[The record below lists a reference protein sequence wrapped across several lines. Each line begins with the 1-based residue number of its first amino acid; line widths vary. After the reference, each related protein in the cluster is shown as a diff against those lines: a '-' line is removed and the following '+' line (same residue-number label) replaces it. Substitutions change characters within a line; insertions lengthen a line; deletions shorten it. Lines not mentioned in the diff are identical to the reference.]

1 MQFFPLKLIPAT
13 PSLDFMRS
21 SGINLMVSI
30 LLIVGS
36 FSLVL
41 TKGLNLGID
50 FAGGIVI
57 EARASKAV
65 NIQQVR
71 KHLSSLNLGEVSI
84 QSFGSNNDI
93 SIKASMGDKTEG
105 SLSENVNQIK
115 SILSQKFDSKF
126 EFRKV
131 DFVGPQVGSQLIT
144 SGLQAIIL
152 AFAAI
157 LIYIWIRFEWQ
168 FGIGIILA
176 LVHDVIIAVGFM
188 SFSQYDFNLSSIAAI
203 LTIIG
208 YSVNDTVVIYDRIRE
223 NLRKLHKS
231 SINLIINKSI
241 NETLSRTV
249 LTVITTLIANL
260 ALIIFGGEVLRSFS
274 VMMFVGIIIGT
285 YSSIFI
291 SAPLLTYISLKK
303 FR

>member
-1 MQFFPLKLIPAT
+1 MQIFPLRLLPKVPK
-13 PSLDFMRS
+13 LDFM
-21 SGINLMVSI
+21 NVSKLN
-30 LLIVGS
+30 LLISLTLILSS
-36 FSLVL
+36 FGLVFI
-41 TKGLNLGID
+41 KGLNFGID

-57 EARASKAV
+57 EARASKPLEV
-65 NIQQVR
+65 HDIR
-71 KHLSSLNLGEVSI
+71 KQLSKLNLGEVSI
-84 QSFGSNNDI
+84 QSFGSENDI

-105 SLSENVNQIK
+105 SLSDNVNQIK
-115 SILSQKFDSKF
+115 SILKNEFDENF

-131 DFVGPQVGSQLIT
+131 DFVGPQVGKQLIT
-144 SGLQAIIL
+144 SGIQAILL
-152 AFAAI
+152 AFGAI

-176 LVHDVIIAVGFM
+176 LLHDVIIAVGFM
-188 SFSQYDFNLSSIAAI
+188 SLTQYDFNLTSIAAI

-223 NLRKLHKS
+223 NLNKLHKS
-231 SINLIINKSI
+231 RINKIINTSI

-274 VMMFVGIIIGT
+274 VMMFVGILVGT
-285 YSSIFI
+285 YSSIYI